1 MKLID
6 TFATQILYKVKKKII
21 YLFVVSSLLFSACST
36 DLEVNGDW
44 KETMIVYGLLDQ
56 AQAKQYI
63 KINKAFLGEGNAY
76 QYAQVKD
83 SVQFVNA
90 LTVKLKRLSDGVEY
104 TLTPDSSI
112 PKDAGVFYGPD
123 QTNAIYSAPI
133 ALNQNSQYKLTVKN
147 NETGQE
153 VTSQTVLIYDFN
165 FTYPNPLS
173 PTFNM
178 IIAGAPNYKFKVE
191 WNSSKNARLYQLK
204 VRLNYI
210 DSTTTGNVNQYVDW
224 FFPIQKTV
232 RLDGTETMTVDFKG
246 QDFLAYIGNKVCNTC
261 PPSATLIARRA
272 GNVDLFVIAGSDDL
286 NTYMEVNTP
295 STGIIQDRPEFTNIT
310 NGLGLFTA
318 RYNKAPF
325 SRPLFQT
332 TLDSLACGQY
342 TKNLKF
348 LNSAGILPNCP

>member
-1 MKLID
+1 M
-6 TFATQILYKVKKKII
+6 KKKLV
-21 YLFVVSSLLFSACST
+21 YLSAVSSLLFSACST
-36 DLEVNGDW
+36 DLDVNGDW
-44 KETMIVYGLLDQ
+44 KETMIVYGMLDQ
-56 AQAKQYI
+56 SQPKQYI

-76 QYAQVKD
+76 VDASIKD

-90 LTVKLKRLSDGVEY
+90 LTVKLKRLSDGTEY
-104 TLTPDSSI
+104 TLSPDNTI
-112 PKDAGVFYGPD
+112 PKDAGLFYGPD
-123 QTNAIYSAPI
+123 QANAIYSAAI
-133 ALNQNSQYKLTVKN
+133 ALNTNSQYKLTVTN
-147 NETGQE
+147 SETGQE
-153 VTSQTVLIYDFN
+153 ITSQTALINDFA

-173 PTFNM
+173 PSFNM

-191 WNSSKNARLYQLK
+191 WNSSKNARLFQLK

-224 FFPIQKTV
+224 LFPIQKTA

-246 QDFLAYIGNKVCNTC
+246 QDFLAYMGNKICNTC
-261 PPSATLIARRA
+261 PTPAGLIARKA
-272 GNVDLFVIAGSDDL
+272 GKVDLFVIAGSDDL

-295 STGIIQDRPEFTNIT
+295 STGIIQERPEFTNIS